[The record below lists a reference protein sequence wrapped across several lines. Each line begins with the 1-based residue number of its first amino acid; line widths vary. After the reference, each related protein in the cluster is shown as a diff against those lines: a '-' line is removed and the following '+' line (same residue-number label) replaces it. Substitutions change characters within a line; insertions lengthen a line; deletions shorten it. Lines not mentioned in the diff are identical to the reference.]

1 MIKKKISELPE
12 CTSFKGLWTIGVDAL
27 NKSVKV
33 SLEYIQSVVDGM
45 KTATK
50 EATAA
55 TDAASKSAQSATN
68 AAKQA
73 QEATDATNKAKA
85 ATEAA
90 TKEAQTATNNANS
103 ATEAATKSASTAN
116 IAAQG
121 AQEATNAANTAT
133 GNANN
138 AAAAA
143 IDAKEDCEE
152 VIAAAAELEPLN
164 LVPTAM
170 TVEYP
175 SRLLV
180 GNMAENFIRATLAPA
195 SVKPNVL
202 FLGDD
207 KAVSVTPDGRI
218 TILAAGTSIIHV
230 IPTCNVALYKTIQIK
245 VSEPTVRLV
254 TLSSIRLTANG
265 NFRFN

>member
-12 CTSFKGLWTIGVDAL
+12 CTSFKGLWTIGVDIF

-33 SLEYIQSVVDGM
+33 SLEYIQSVAEGM
-45 KTATK
+45 KSATK
-50 EATAA
+50 
-55 TDAASKSAQSATN
+55 N
-68 AAKQA
+68 
-73 QEATDATNKAKA
+73 ATDATSA
-85 ATEAA
+85 ANSA
-90 TKEAQTATNNANS
+90 AQTADN
-103 ATEAATKSASTAN
+103 
-116 IAAQG
+116 AAQR
-121 AQEATNAANTAT
+121 AQAAITAANTAT
-133 GNANN
+133 TNASN
-138 AAAAA
+138 ATTAA
-143 IDAKEDCEE
+143 IEAKEDCDE

-180 GNMAENFIRATLAPA
+180 GNMAKNFIRATLAPA
-195 SVKPNVL
+195 SVKSNVL

-218 TILAAGTSIIHV
+218 TILAAGVSIIHV

>member
-1 MIKKKISELPE
+1 MKKKKISELPE
-12 CTSFKGLWTIGVDAL
+12 CTSFKGLWTIGVNAF

-33 SLEYIQSVVDGM
+33 SLEYIQSIVEGM
-45 KTATK
+45 KSATK
-50 EATAA
+50 
-55 TDAASKSAQSATN
+55 N
-68 AAKQA
+68 
-73 QEATDATNKAKA
+73 ATDATSA
-85 ATEAA
+85 ANSA
-90 TKEAQTATNNANS
+90 AQTADNA
-103 ATEAATKSASTAN
+103 AQRAHAATT
-116 IAAQG
+116 
-121 AQEATNAANTAT
+121 AANTAT
-133 GNANN
+133 TNASN
-138 AAAAA
+138 ATAAA
-143 IDAKEDCEE
+143 IEAKEDCEE
-152 VIAAAAELEPLN
+152 VIAAAAGMEPLN

-175 SRLLV
+175 SRLLI
-180 GNMAENFIRATLAPA
+180 GNMAENFIRATLAPT

-218 TILAAGTSIIHV
+218 TILSAGVSVIHV

>member
-12 CTSFKGLWTIGVDAL
+12 CTTFKGLWTIGVNAL

-33 SLEYIQSVVDGM
+33 SLEYIQAVVDGM
-45 KTATK
+45 KSATK
-50 EATAA
+50 
-55 TDAASKSAQSATN
+55 D
-68 AAKQA
+68 
-73 QEATDATNKAKA
+73 ATDATSA
-85 ATEAA
+85 ANTA
-90 TKEAQTATNNANS
+90 AQTADNA
-103 ATEAATKSASTAN
+103 AQRTQAATT
-116 IAAQG
+116 
-121 AQEATNAANTAT
+121 AANTAT
-133 GNANN
+133 ANANN
-138 AAAAA
+138 AAAEANA
-143 IDAKEDCEE
+143 AKEDCEE

-207 KAVSVTPDGRI
+207 KSVSVTPDGRI

-245 VSEPTVRLV
+245 VSKPTVRLV

>member
-12 CTSFKGLWTIGVDAL
+12 CTTFKGLWTIGVNAL

-33 SLEYIQSVVDGM
+33 SLEYIQAVVDGM
-45 KTATK
+45 KSATK
-50 EATAA
+50 
-55 TDAASKSAQSATN
+55 D
-68 AAKQA
+68 
-73 QEATDATNKAKA
+73 ATDATSA
-85 ATEAA
+85 ANSA
-90 TKEAQTATNNANS
+90 AQTADNA
-103 ATEAATKSASTAN
+103 AQRTQAATT
-116 IAAQG
+116 
-121 AQEATNAANTAT
+121 AANTAT
-133 GNANN
+133 ANANN
-138 AAAAA
+138 AAAEANA
-143 IDAKEDCEE
+143 AKEDCEE

-245 VSEPTVRLV
+245 VSKPTVRLV

>member
-12 CTSFKGLWTIGVDAL
+12 CTSFKGLWTIGVDIF

-33 SLEYIQSVVDGM
+33 SLEYIQSVVEGM
-45 KTATK
+45 KAATK
-50 EATAA
+50 DATDV
-55 TDAASKSAQSATN
+55 TDAASKSAQSAIN
-68 AAKQA
+68 AAQKA
-73 QEATDATNKAKA
+73 QEATT
-85 ATEAA
+85 
-90 TKEAQTATNNANS
+90 
-103 ATEAATKSASTAN
+103 
-116 IAAQG
+116 
-121 AQEATNAANTAT
+121 AANTAT
-133 GNANN
+133 TNASN
-138 AAAAA
+138 ATAAA
-143 IDAKEDCEE
+143 IEAKEDCEE

-170 TVEYP
+170 TIEYP

-218 TILAAGTSIIHV
+218 TILTAGVSTIHV

-245 VSEPTVRLV
+245 VSEPTIRLV

>member
-1 MIKKKISELPE
+1 MIRKKISELPE
-12 CTSFKGLWTIGVDAL
+12 CTSFKGLWTIGVNAL

-45 KTATK
+45 KSATK
-50 EATAA
+50 NA
-55 TDAASKSAQSATN
+55 TDAASSANSA
-68 AAKQA
+68 
-73 QEATDATNKAKA
+73 
-85 ATEAA
+85 
-90 TKEAQTATNNANS
+90 AQTANN
-103 ATEAATKSASTAN
+103 
-116 IAAQG
+116 AAQG
-121 AQEATNAANTAT
+121 AQAATTAANTAT
-133 GNANN
+133 TNANN
-138 AAAAA
+138 ATAAA
-143 IDAKEDCEE
+143 IEAKEDCEE

-170 TVEYP
+170 TIEYP

-218 TILAAGTSIIHV
+218 TILTAGVSTIHV

-245 VSEPTVRLV
+245 VSEPTIRLV

>member
-12 CTSFKGLWTIGVDAL
+12 CTSFKGLWTIGVDIF

-33 SLEYIQSVVDGM
+33 SLEYIQSVVEGM
-45 KTATK
+45 KAATK
-50 EATAA
+50 DATDV
-55 TDAASKSAQSATN
+55 TDAASKSAQSAIN
-68 AAKQA
+68 AAQKA
-73 QEATDATNKAKA
+73 QEATT
-85 ATEAA
+85 
-90 TKEAQTATNNANS
+90 
-103 ATEAATKSASTAN
+103 
-116 IAAQG
+116 
-121 AQEATNAANTAT
+121 AANTAT
-133 GNANN
+133 TNASN
-138 AAAAA
+138 ATAAA
-143 IDAKEDCEE
+143 IEAKEDCEE

-180 GNMAENFIRATLAPA
+180 GNMAENFIRATLTPA

-230 IPTCNVALYKTIQIK
+230 IPTCNVVLYKTIQIK
-245 VSEPTVRLV
+245 VSKPTVRLV

>member
-1 MIKKKISELPE
+1 MIRKKISELPE
-12 CTSFKGLWTIGVDAL
+12 CTSFKGLWTIGVNAL

-45 KTATK
+45 KSATK
-50 EATAA
+50 NA
-55 TDAASKSAQSATN
+55 TDAASSANSA
-68 AAKQA
+68 
-73 QEATDATNKAKA
+73 
-85 ATEAA
+85 
-90 TKEAQTATNNANS
+90 AQTANN
-103 ATEAATKSASTAN
+103 
-116 IAAQG
+116 AAQG
-121 AQEATNAANTAT
+121 AQAATTAANTAT
-133 GNANN
+133 TNANN
-138 AAAAA
+138 ATAAA
-143 IDAKEDCEE
+143 IEAKEDCEE

-170 TVEYP
+170 TIEYP

-207 KAVSVTPDGRI
+207 KAVSVTPEGRI
-218 TILAAGTSIIHV
+218 TILTAGVSTIHV

-245 VSEPTVRLV
+245 VSEPTIRLV

>member
-12 CTSFKGLWTIGVDAL
+12 CTSFKGLWTIGVDIF

-33 SLEYIQSVVDGM
+33 PLEYIQSVVEGM
-45 KTATK
+45 KSATK
-50 EATAA
+50 
-55 TDAASKSAQSATN
+55 N
-68 AAKQA
+68 
-73 QEATDATNKAKA
+73 ATDATSA
-85 ATEAA
+85 ANSA
-90 TKEAQTATNNANS
+90 AQTADNA
-103 ATEAATKSASTAN
+103 AQRAQAATT
-116 IAAQG
+116 
-121 AQEATNAANTAT
+121 AANTAT
-133 GNANN
+133 TNANN
-138 AAAAA
+138 ATAAA
-143 IDAKEDCEE
+143 IEAKEDCEE

-180 GNMAENFIRATLAPA
+180 GNMAENFIRATLTPT

-218 TILAAGTSIIHV
+218 TILAAGISIIHV

>member
-12 CTSFKGLWTIGVDAL
+12 CTSFKGLWTIGVDIF

-33 SLEYIQSVVDGM
+33 SLEYIQSVVEGM
-45 KTATK
+45 KSATK
-50 EATAA
+50 
-55 TDAASKSAQSATN
+55 N
-68 AAKQA
+68 
-73 QEATDATNKAKA
+73 ATDATSA
-85 ATEAA
+85 ANSA
-90 TKEAQTATNNANS
+90 AQTADNA
-103 ATEAATKSASTAN
+103 AQRAQAATT
-116 IAAQG
+116 
-121 AQEATNAANTAT
+121 AANTAT
-133 GNANN
+133 TNANN
-138 AAAAA
+138 ATAAA
-143 IDAKEDCEE
+143 IEAKEDCEGLS
-152 VIAAAAELEPLN
+152 AAAAELEPLN

-218 TILAAGTSIIHV
+218 TILAAGINIIHV
-230 IPTCNVALYKTIQIK
+230 IPTCNIALYKTIQIK

>member
-12 CTSFKGLWTIGVDAL
+12 CTSFKGLWTIGVDIF

-33 SLEYIQSVVDGM
+33 SLEYIQSVVEGM
-45 KTATK
+45 KSATK
-50 EATAA
+50 
-55 TDAASKSAQSATN
+55 N
-68 AAKQA
+68 
-73 QEATDATNKAKA
+73 ATDATSA
-85 ATEAA
+85 ANSA
-90 TKEAQTATNNANS
+90 AQTADNA
-103 ATEAATKSASTAN
+103 AQRAQAAT
-116 IAAQG
+116 
-121 AQEATNAANTAT
+121 AANTAT
-133 GNANN
+133 TNANN
-138 AAAAA
+138 ATAAA
-143 IDAKEDCEE
+143 IEAKEDCEE

-218 TILAAGTSIIHV
+218 TILAAGISIIHV

>member
-12 CTSFKGLWTIGVDAL
+12 CTTFKGLWTIGVNAL

-33 SLEYIQSVVDGM
+33 SLEYIQAVVDGM
-45 KTATK
+45 KSATK
-50 EATAA
+50 
-55 TDAASKSAQSATN
+55 D
-68 AAKQA
+68 
-73 QEATDATNKAKA
+73 ATDATSA
-85 ATEAA
+85 
-90 TKEAQTATNNANS
+90 ANS
-103 ATEAATKSASTAN
+103 AAQAADNAAQRTQAATT
-116 IAAQG
+116 
-121 AQEATNAANTAT
+121 AANTAT
-133 GNANN
+133 TNANN
-138 AAAAA
+138 AAAEANA
-143 IDAKEDCEE
+143 AKEDCEE

-245 VSEPTVRLV
+245 VSKPTIRLV

>member
-1 MIKKKISELPE
+1 MKRIRISELPE
-12 CTSFKGLWTIGVDAL
+12 CTSFKGLWTIGVDIF

-45 KTATK
+45 KSATK
-50 EATAA
+50 DA
-55 TDAASKSAQSATN
+55 TDAANS
-68 AAKQA
+68 
-73 QEATDATNKAKA
+73 
-85 ATEAA
+85 
-90 TKEAQTATNNANS
+90 ANS
-103 ATEAATKSASTAN
+103 ASQTANNAAQMAQNATSAAYTATKDA
-116 IAAQG
+116 
-121 AQEATNAANTAT
+121 E
-133 GNANN
+133 N

-143 IDAKEDCEE
+143 IDAKENCEE
-152 VIAAAAELEPLN
+152 VIAAAGELEPLN

-175 SRLLV
+175 SNLLV

-195 SVKPNVL
+195 SIKPNVL
-202 FLGDD
+202 FLGDN

-218 TILAAGTSIIHV
+218 TILASGVSIIHV

-245 VSEPTVRLV
+245 VSKPTIRLV

>member
-12 CTSFKGLWTIGVDAL
+12 CTSFKGLWTIGVDIF

-45 KTATK
+45 KSATK
-50 EATAA
+50 NA
-55 TDAASKSAQSATN
+55 TDAASSANSA
-68 AAKQA
+68 
-73 QEATDATNKAKA
+73 
-85 ATEAA
+85 
-90 TKEAQTATNNANS
+90 AQTANN
-103 ATEAATKSASTAN
+103 
-116 IAAQG
+116 AAQG
-121 AQEATNAANTAT
+121 AQAATTAANTAT
-133 GNANN
+133 TNANN
-138 AAAAA
+138 ATAAA
-143 IDAKEDCEE
+143 IEAKEDCEE

-170 TVEYP
+170 TIEYP

-218 TILAAGTSIIHV
+218 TILTAGVSTIHV

-245 VSEPTVRLV
+245 VSEPTIRLV

>member
-1 MIKKKISELPE
+1 MKKKKISELPE
-12 CTSFKGLWTIGVDAL
+12 CTSFKGLWTIGVNAF

-33 SLEYIQSVVDGM
+33 SLEYIQSIVEGM
-45 KTATK
+45 KSATK
-50 EATAA
+50 
-55 TDAASKSAQSATN
+55 N
-68 AAKQA
+68 
-73 QEATDATNKAKA
+73 ATDATSA
-85 ATEAA
+85 ANSA
-90 TKEAQTATNNANS
+90 AQTADNA
-103 ATEAATKSASTAN
+103 AQRAQAATT
-116 IAAQG
+116 
-121 AQEATNAANTAT
+121 AANTAT
-133 GNANN
+133 TNASN
-138 AAAAA
+138 ATAAA
-143 IDAKEDCEE
+143 IEAKEDCEE
-152 VIAAAAELEPLN
+152 VIAAAAGMEPLN

-180 GNMAENFIRATLAPA
+180 GNMAENFIRATLTPA

>member
-12 CTSFKGLWTIGVDAL
+12 CTSFKGLWTIGVDIF

-33 SLEYIQSVVDGM
+33 SLEYIQSVVEGM
-45 KTATK
+45 KSATK
-50 EATAA
+50 
-55 TDAASKSAQSATN
+55 N
-68 AAKQA
+68 
-73 QEATDATNKAKA
+73 ATDATSA
-85 ATEAA
+85 ANSA
-90 TKEAQTATNNANS
+90 AQTADNA
-103 ATEAATKSASTAN
+103 AQRAQAATT
-116 IAAQG
+116 
-121 AQEATNAANTAT
+121 
-133 GNANN
+133 
-138 AAAAA
+138 AA
-143 IDAKEDCEE
+143 IEAKEDCEE

-218 TILAAGTSIIHV
+218 TILAAGISIIHV

>member
-1 MIKKKISELPE
+1 MIRKKISELPE
-12 CTSFKGLWTIGVDAL
+12 CTSFKGLWTIGVNAL

-33 SLEYIQSVVDGM
+33 SLEYIQSVVEGM
-45 KTATK
+45 KAETK
-50 EATAA
+50 DA
-55 TDAASKSAQSATN
+55 TDAASKSAQSAIN
-68 AAKQA
+68 AAQKA
-73 QEATDATNKAKA
+73 QEATT
-85 ATEAA
+85 
-90 TKEAQTATNNANS
+90 
-103 ATEAATKSASTAN
+103 
-116 IAAQG
+116 
-121 AQEATNAANTAT
+121 AANTAT
-133 GNANN
+133 TNASN
-138 AAAAA
+138 ATAAA
-143 IDAKEDCEE
+143 IEAKEDCEE

-180 GNMAENFIRATLAPA
+180 GNMAENFIRATLTPA

-245 VSEPTVRLV
+245 VSKPTVRLV

>member
-12 CTSFKGLWTIGVDAL
+12 CTSFKGLWTIGVDIF

-33 SLEYIQSVVDGM
+33 SLEYIQSVVEGM
-45 KTATK
+45 KAATK
-50 EATAA
+50 DATDA
-55 TDAASKSAQSATN
+55 TDAASKSAQSAIN
-68 AAKQA
+68 AAQKA
-73 QEATDATNKAKA
+73 QEATT
-85 ATEAA
+85 
-90 TKEAQTATNNANS
+90 
-103 ATEAATKSASTAN
+103 
-116 IAAQG
+116 
-121 AQEATNAANTAT
+121 AANTAT
-133 GNANN
+133 TNASN
-138 AAAAA
+138 ATAAA
-143 IDAKEDCEE
+143 IEAKEDCEE

-180 GNMAENFIRATLAPA
+180 GNMAENFIRATLTPA

-245 VSEPTVRLV
+245 VSEPTIRLV
-254 TLSSIRLTANG
+254 TLSSIRLTANS

>member
-12 CTSFKGLWTIGVDAL
+12 CTTFKGLWTIGVNAL

-33 SLEYIQSVVDGM
+33 SLEYIQAVVDGM
-45 KTATK
+45 KSATK
-50 EATAA
+50 
-55 TDAASKSAQSATN
+55 D
-68 AAKQA
+68 
-73 QEATDATNKAKA
+73 ATDATSA
-85 ATEAA
+85 ANTA
-90 TKEAQTATNNANS
+90 AQTADNA
-103 ATEAATKSASTAN
+103 AQRTQAATT
-116 IAAQG
+116 
-121 AQEATNAANTAT
+121 AANTAT
-133 GNANN
+133 ANANN
-138 AAAAA
+138 AAAEANA
-143 IDAKEDCEE
+143 AKEDCEE

-170 TVEYP
+170 AVEYP

-245 VSEPTVRLV
+245 VSKPTVRLV

>member
-1 MIKKKISELPE
+1 MKKKKISELPE
-12 CTSFKGLWTIGVDAL
+12 CTSFKGLWTIGVDIF

-33 SLEYIQSVVDGM
+33 SLEYIQSVVEGM
-45 KTATK
+45 KSATK
-50 EATAA
+50 DT
-55 TDAASKSAQSATN
+55 
-68 AAKQA
+68 
-73 QEATDATNKAKA
+73 TDATRVANSA
-85 ATEAA
+85 
-90 TKEAQTATNNANS
+90 AQTADNA
-103 ATEAATKSASTAN
+103 AQRAQAATT
-116 IAAQG
+116 
-121 AQEATNAANTAT
+121 AANTAT
-133 GNANN
+133 TNASN
-138 AAAAA
+138 ATAAA
-143 IDAKEDCEE
+143 IEAKEDCEE
-152 VIAAAAELEPLN
+152 IIAAAAGMEPLN

-175 SRLLV
+175 SRLLI
-180 GNMAENFIRATLAPA
+180 GNMAENFIRATLAPT

-218 TILAAGTSIIHV
+218 TILSAGVSVIHV

>member
-1 MIKKKISELPE
+1 MPIREKENAPKSWMLDMIKKKISELPE
-12 CTSFKGLWTIGVDAL
+12 CTSFKGLWTIGVDIF

-33 SLEYIQSVVDGM
+33 SLEYIQSVVEGM
-45 KTATK
+45 KSATK
-50 EATAA
+50 
-55 TDAASKSAQSATN
+55 N
-68 AAKQA
+68 
-73 QEATDATNKAKA
+73 ATDATSA
-85 ATEAA
+85 ANSA
-90 TKEAQTATNNANS
+90 AQTADNA
-103 ATEAATKSASTAN
+103 AQRAQAATT
-116 IAAQG
+116 
-121 AQEATNAANTAT
+121 AANTAT
-133 GNANN
+133 TNANN
-138 AAAAA
+138 ATAAA
-143 IDAKEDCEE
+143 IEAKEDCEE

-218 TILAAGTSIIHV
+218 TILAAGISIIHV

>member
-1 MIKKKISELPE
+1 MKRIRISELPE
-12 CTSFKGLWTIGVDAL
+12 CTSFKGLWTIGVDIF

-45 KTATK
+45 KSATK
-50 EATAA
+50 DA
-55 TDAASKSAQSATN
+55 TDAANS
-68 AAKQA
+68 
-73 QEATDATNKAKA
+73 
-85 ATEAA
+85 
-90 TKEAQTATNNANS
+90 ANS
-103 ATEAATKSASTAN
+103 ASQTAN
-116 IAAQG
+116 NAAQM
-121 AQEATNAANTAT
+121 AQNATSAANTAT
-133 GNANN
+133 KDAEN

-143 IDAKEDCEE
+143 IDAKENCEE
-152 VIAAAAELEPLN
+152 VIAAAGELEPLN

-175 SRLLV
+175 SNLLV

-195 SVKPNVL
+195 SIKPNVL
-202 FLGDD
+202 FLGDN

-218 TILAAGTSIIHV
+218 TILASGVSIIHV

-245 VSEPTVRLV
+245 VSKPTIRLV

>member
-12 CTSFKGLWTIGVDAL
+12 CTSFKGLWTIGVDIF

-33 SLEYIQSVVDGM
+33 SLEYIQSVFEGM
-45 KTATK
+45 K
-50 EATAA
+50 
-55 TDAASKSAQSATN
+55 ASKSAQSAIN
-68 AAKQA
+68 AAQKA
-73 QEATDATNKAKA
+73 QEATT
-85 ATEAA
+85 
-90 TKEAQTATNNANS
+90 
-103 ATEAATKSASTAN
+103 
-116 IAAQG
+116 
-121 AQEATNAANTAT
+121 AANTAT
-133 GNANN
+133 TNASN
-138 AAAAA
+138 ATAAA
-143 IDAKEDCEE
+143 IEAKEDCEE

-180 GNMAENFIRATLAPA
+180 GNMAENFIRATLTPA

-245 VSEPTVRLV
+245 VSKPTVRLV

>member
-12 CTSFKGLWTIGVDAL
+12 CTSFKGLWTIGVDIF

-33 SLEYIQSVVDGM
+33 SLEYIQSVVEGM
-45 KTATK
+45 KAATK
-50 EATAA
+50 DATDA
-55 TDAASKSAQSATN
+55 TDAASKSAQSAIN
-68 AAKQA
+68 AAQKA
-73 QEATDATNKAKA
+73 QEATT
-85 ATEAA
+85 
-90 TKEAQTATNNANS
+90 
-103 ATEAATKSASTAN
+103 
-116 IAAQG
+116 
-121 AQEATNAANTAT
+121 AANTAT
-133 GNANN
+133 TNASN
-138 AAAAA
+138 ATAAA
-143 IDAKEDCEE
+143 IEAKEDCEE

-180 GNMAENFIRATLAPA
+180 GNMAENFIRATLTPA

>member
-1 MIKKKISELPE
+1 MKKKKISELPE
-12 CTSFKGLWTIGVDAL
+12 CTSFKGLWTIGVNAL

-33 SLEYIQSVVDGM
+33 SLEYIQSIVEGM
-45 KTATK
+45 ESATK
-50 EATAA
+50 
-55 TDAASKSAQSATN
+55 N
-68 AAKQA
+68 AI
-73 QEATDATNKAKA
+73 DATSTANSA
-85 ATEAA
+85 
-90 TKEAQTATNNANS
+90 AQTANNA
-103 ATEAATKSASTAN
+103 AQRAQAATT
-116 IAAQG
+116 
-121 AQEATNAANTAT
+121 AANTAT
-133 GNANN
+133 TNASN
-138 AAAAA
+138 ATAAA
-143 IDAKEDCEE
+143 IEAKEDCEE
-152 VIAAAAELEPLN
+152 VIAAAAGMEPLN

-175 SRLLV
+175 SRLLI
-180 GNMAENFIRATLAPA
+180 GNMAENFIRATLAPT

-218 TILAAGTSIIHV
+218 TILSAGVSVIHV

>member
-12 CTSFKGLWTIGVDAL
+12 CTSFKGLWTIGVDIF

-33 SLEYIQSVVDGM
+33 SLEYIQSVVEGM
-45 KTATK
+45 KAATK
-50 EATAA
+50 DATDV
-55 TDAASKSAQSATN
+55 TDAASKSAQSAINAATTN
-68 AAKQA
+68 ASN
-73 QEATDATNKAKA
+73 AT
-85 ATEAA
+85 
-90 TKEAQTATNNANS
+90 
-103 ATEAATKSASTAN
+103 
-116 IAAQG
+116 
-121 AQEATNAANTAT
+121 
-133 GNANN
+133 
-138 AAAAA
+138 AAA
-143 IDAKEDCEE
+143 IEAKEDCEE

-180 GNMAENFIRATLAPA
+180 GNMAENFIRATLTPA

-245 VSEPTVRLV
+245 VSKPTVRLV

>member
-1 MIKKKISELPE
+1 MKKKKISELPE
-12 CTSFKGLWTIGVDAL
+12 CTSFKGLWTIGVNAL

-45 KTATK
+45 NTATTNANK
-50 EATAA
+50 ATTAA
-55 TDAASKSAQSATN
+55 NTAAQAAINEAKKAQDATTAANTATTNANNATN
-68 AAKQA
+68 
-73 QEATDATNKAKA
+73 T
-85 ATEAA
+85 
-90 TKEAQTATNNANS
+90 ANS
-103 ATEAATKSASTAN
+103 ATQTAADSAQTA
-116 IAAQG
+116 QT
-121 AQEATNAANTAT
+121 ATNAANTAT
-133 GNANN
+133 TNANN
-138 AAAAA
+138 ATNAATSAAKTAADATAAA
-143 IDAKEDCEE
+143 IKAKEDCEE
-152 VIAAAAELEPLN
+152 VIAAAAEMEPLN

-175 SRLLV
+175 SRLLI
-180 GNMAENFIRATLAPA
+180 GNMAENFIRAKLVPA

-218 TILAAGTSIIHV
+218 TILSAGVSVIHV

>member
-1 MIKKKISELPE
+1 MIRKKISELPE
-12 CTSFKGLWTIGVDAL
+12 CTSFKGLWTIGVNAL

-45 KTATK
+45 KSATK
-50 EATAA
+50 DA
-55 TDAASKSAQSATN
+55 TDAASSANSA
-68 AAKQA
+68 
-73 QEATDATNKAKA
+73 
-85 ATEAA
+85 
-90 TKEAQTATNNANS
+90 AQTANN
-103 ATEAATKSASTAN
+103 
-116 IAAQG
+116 AAQG
-121 AQEATNAANTAT
+121 AQAATTAANTAT
-133 GNANN
+133 TNANN
-138 AAAAA
+138 ATAAA
-143 IDAKEDCEE
+143 IEAKEDCEE

-218 TILAAGTSIIHV
+218 TILAAGISIIH
-230 IPTCNVALYKTIQIK
+230 KTIQIK

>member
-12 CTSFKGLWTIGVDAL
+12 CTSFKGLWTIGVDIF

-33 SLEYIQSVVDGM
+33 PLEYIQSVVEGM
-45 KTATK
+45 KSATK
-50 EATAA
+50 
-55 TDAASKSAQSATN
+55 N
-68 AAKQA
+68 
-73 QEATDATNKAKA
+73 ATDATSA
-85 ATEAA
+85 ASSA
-90 TKEAQTATNNANS
+90 AQTADNA
-103 ATEAATKSASTAN
+103 AQRAQAATT
-116 IAAQG
+116 
-121 AQEATNAANTAT
+121 AANTAT
-133 GNANN
+133 TNANN
-138 AAAAA
+138 ATAAA
-143 IDAKEDCEE
+143 IEAKEDCEE
-152 VIAAAAELEPLN
+152 VIAAAAKLEPLN

-218 TILAAGTSIIHV
+218 TILAAGISIIHV

>member
-12 CTSFKGLWTIGVDAL
+12 CTSFKGLWTIGVDIF

-33 SLEYIQSVVDGM
+33 SLEYIQSVVEGM
-45 KTATK
+45 KAATK
-50 EATAA
+50 DATDV
-55 TDAASKSAQSATN
+55 TDAASKSAQSAIN
-68 AAKQA
+68 AAQKA
-73 QEATDATNKAKA
+73 QEATT
-85 ATEAA
+85 
-90 TKEAQTATNNANS
+90 
-103 ATEAATKSASTAN
+103 
-116 IAAQG
+116 
-121 AQEATNAANTAT
+121 AANTAT
-133 GNANN
+133 TNASN
-138 AAAAA
+138 ATAAA
-143 IDAKEDCEE
+143 IEAKEDCEE

-180 GNMAENFIRATLAPA
+180 GNMAENFIRATLTPA

-230 IPTCNVALYKTIQIK
+230 IPTCNVALNKTIQIK
-245 VSEPTVRLV
+245 VSKPTVRLV

>member
-12 CTSFKGLWTIGVDAL
+12 CTSFKGLWTIGVDIF

-33 SLEYIQSVVDGM
+33 SLEYIQSVVEGM
-45 KTATK
+45 KAATK
-50 EATAA
+50 DATDV
-55 TDAASKSAQSATN
+55 TDAASKSAQSAIN
-68 AAKQA
+68 AAQKA
-73 QEATDATNKAKA
+73 QEATT
-85 ATEAA
+85 
-90 TKEAQTATNNANS
+90 
-103 ATEAATKSASTAN
+103 
-116 IAAQG
+116 
-121 AQEATNAANTAT
+121 AANTAT
-133 GNANN
+133 TNASN
-138 AAAAA
+138 ATAAA
-143 IDAKEDCEE
+143 IEAKEDCEE

-180 GNMAENFIRATLAPA
+180 GNMAENFIRATLTPA

-207 KAVSVTPDGRI
+207 KAVSV

-245 VSEPTVRLV
+245 VSKPTVRLV

>member
-12 CTSFKGLWTIGVDAL
+12 CTSFKGLWTIGVDIF

-33 SLEYIQSVVDGM
+33 PLEYIQSVVEGM
-45 KTATK
+45 KSATK
-50 EATAA
+50 
-55 TDAASKSAQSATN
+55 N
-68 AAKQA
+68 
-73 QEATDATNKAKA
+73 ATDATSA
-85 ATEAA
+85 ANSA
-90 TKEAQTATNNANS
+90 AQTADNA
-103 ATEAATKSASTAN
+103 AQRAQAATT
-116 IAAQG
+116 
-121 AQEATNAANTAT
+121 AANTAT
-133 GNANN
+133 TNANN
-138 AAAAA
+138 ATAAA
-143 IDAKEDCEE
+143 IEAKEDCEE

-218 TILAAGTSIIHV
+218 TILAAGISIIHV

-245 VSEPTVRLV
+245 VSEPTVGLV

>member
-12 CTSFKGLWTIGVDAL
+12 CTSFKGLWTIGVDIF

-33 SLEYIQSVVDGM
+33 SLEYIQSVVEGM
-45 KTATK
+45 KSATK
-50 EATAA
+50 
-55 TDAASKSAQSATN
+55 N
-68 AAKQA
+68 
-73 QEATDATNKAKA
+73 ATDATSA
-85 ATEAA
+85 ANSA
-90 TKEAQTATNNANS
+90 AQTADNA
-103 ATEAATKSASTAN
+103 AQRAQAATT
-116 IAAQG
+116 
-121 AQEATNAANTAT
+121 AANTAT
-133 GNANN
+133 TNANN
-138 AAAAA
+138 ATAAA
-143 IDAKEDCEE
+143 IEAKEDCEE

-218 TILAAGTSIIHV
+218 TILAAGISIIHV

-245 VSEPTVRLV
+245 VSEPTARLV

>member
-1 MIKKKISELPE
+1 MKKKKISELPE
-12 CTSFKGLWTIGVDAL
+12 CTSFKGLWTIGVNAL

-33 SLEYIQSVVDGM
+33 SLEYIQSVVEGM
-45 KTATK
+45 KAATK
-50 EATAA
+50 DATDA
-55 TDAASKSAQSATN
+55 TDAASKSAQSAIN
-68 AAKQA
+68 AAQKA
-73 QEATDATNKAKA
+73 QEATT
-85 ATEAA
+85 
-90 TKEAQTATNNANS
+90 
-103 ATEAATKSASTAN
+103 
-116 IAAQG
+116 
-121 AQEATNAANTAT
+121 AANTAT
-133 GNANN
+133 TNASN
-138 AAAAA
+138 ATAAA
-143 IDAKEDCEE
+143 IEAKEDCEE

-180 GNMAENFIRATLAPA
+180 GNMAENFIRATLTPA

-218 TILAAGTSIIHV
+218 TILSTGVSVIHV

>member
-12 CTSFKGLWTIGVDAL
+12 CTSFKGLWTIGVDIF

-33 SLEYIQSVVDGM
+33 SLEYIQSVVEGM
-45 KTATK
+45 
-50 EATAA
+50 
-55 TDAASKSAQSATN
+55 
-68 AAKQA
+68 
-73 QEATDATNKAKA
+73 KA
-85 ATEAA
+85 ATKDATDVTSAA
-90 TKEAQTATNNANS
+90 NSAAQTADNA
-103 ATEAATKSASTAN
+103 AQRAQAATT
-116 IAAQG
+116 
-121 AQEATNAANTAT
+121 AANTAT
-133 GNANN
+133 TNANN
-138 AAAAA
+138 ATAAA
-143 IDAKEDCEE
+143 IEAKEDCEE

-180 GNMAENFIRATLAPA
+180 GNMAENFIRATLTPA

-245 VSEPTVRLV
+245 VSMPTVGLV

>member
-12 CTSFKGLWTIGVDAL
+12 CTSFKGLWTIGVDIF

-33 SLEYIQSVVDGM
+33 SLEYIQSVVEGM
-45 KTATK
+45 KSATK
-50 EATAA
+50 
-55 TDAASKSAQSATN
+55 N
-68 AAKQA
+68 
-73 QEATDATNKAKA
+73 ATDATSA
-85 ATEAA
+85 ANSA
-90 TKEAQTATNNANS
+90 AQTADNA
-103 ATEAATKSASTAN
+103 AQRAQAATT
-116 IAAQG
+116 
-121 AQEATNAANTAT
+121 AANTAT
-133 GNANN
+133 TNASN
-138 AAAAA
+138 ATAAA
-143 IDAKEDCEE
+143 IEAKEDCEE

-180 GNMAENFIRATLAPA
+180 GNMAENFIRATLTPA

>member
-12 CTSFKGLWTIGVDAL
+12 CTSFKGLWTIGVDIF

-33 SLEYIQSVVDGM
+33 SLEYIQSVVEGM
-45 KTATK
+45 KSATK
-50 EATAA
+50 
-55 TDAASKSAQSATN
+55 N
-68 AAKQA
+68 
-73 QEATDATNKAKA
+73 ATDATSA
-85 ATEAA
+85 ANSA
-90 TKEAQTATNNANS
+90 AQTADNA
-103 ATEAATKSASTAN
+103 AQRAQAATT
-116 IAAQG
+116 
-121 AQEATNAANTAT
+121 AANTAT
-133 GNANN
+133 TNANN
-138 AAAAA
+138 ATAAA
-143 IDAKEDCEE
+143 IEAKEDCEE

-218 TILAAGTSIIHV
+218 TILAAGISIIHV
-230 IPTCNVALYKTIQIK
+230 IPTFNVALYKTIQIK